1 MLTEKRQEEILK
13 LLNAQGSVTVQ
24 DLKERFDAS
33 ESTIRRDL
41 TVLHKKGA
49 LIKVFGGAVQA
60 DLAIDAADAQVSLR
74 QKQHM
79 EEKIRIARYAAS
91 LIKPDDFVYLDAGTT
106 TGAMIPF
113 IEEKSAFFVTNA
125 VSHGLRLVERG
136 FRAAVLGG
144 EIKAST
150 EAVVG
155 NEAYLSLKKYHFTK
169 GFWGTNGV
177 SRISGFTTP
186 DPNEALIKEFAMERT
201 REPYVLC
208 DSSKFFPDQPRQL
221 RRIFLCHDYH
231 GSPSPG
237 KLPER
242 GQYCDRQGAACPVGI
257 LTYGAA
263 APVRSPGLTAPSSA
277 LPCG

>member
-177 SRISGFTTP
+177 SRISGFTTRIP
-186 DPNEALIKEFAMERT
+186 T
-201 REPYVLC
+201 R
-208 DSSKFFPDQPRQL
+208 R
-221 RRIFLCHDYH
+221 
-231 GSPSPG
+231 
-237 KLPER
+237 
-242 GQYCDRQGAACPVGI
+242 
-257 LTYGAA
+257 
-263 APVRSPGLTAPSSA
+263 
-277 LPCG
+277 

>member
-208 DSSKFFPDQPRQL
+208 DSSKFSRP
-221 RRIFLCHDYH
+221 
-231 GSPSPG
+231 
-237 KLPER
+237 
-242 GQYCDRQGAACPVGI
+242 
-257 LTYGAA
+257 
-263 APVRSPGLTAPSSA
+263 APSASA
-277 LPCG
+277 NFPLPRLSRIAFPRKATGERTIL

>member
-1 MLTEKRQEEILK
+1 
-13 LLNAQGSVTVQ
+13 
-24 DLKERFDAS
+24 
-33 ESTIRRDL
+33 
-41 TVLHKKGA
+41 
-49 LIKVFGGAVQA
+49 
-60 DLAIDAADAQVSLR
+60 
-74 QKQHM
+74 
-79 EEKIRIARYAAS
+79 
-91 LIKPDDFVYLDAGTT
+91 
-106 TGAMIPF
+106 MIPF

-208 DSSKFFPDQPRQL
+208 DSSKFFQT
-221 RRIFLCHDYH
+221 
-231 GSPSPG
+231 SPVSFG
-237 KLPER
+237 EF
-242 GQYCDRQGAACPVGI
+242 
-257 LTYGAA
+257 
-263 APVRSPGLTAPSSA
+263 SSA
-277 LPCG
+277 TIITDRLP

>member
-106 TGAMIPF
+106 TGTMIPF

-208 DSSKFFPDQPRQL
+208 DSSKFFQT
-221 RRIFLCHDYH
+221 
-231 GSPSPG
+231 SPVSFG
-237 KLPER
+237 EF
-242 GQYCDRQGAACPVGI
+242 
-257 LTYGAA
+257 
-263 APVRSPGLTAPSSA
+263 SSA
-277 LPCG
+277 TIITDRLSQESYRGEDNIVIAKEPAADRKN

>member
-208 DSSKFFPDQPRQL
+208 DSSNFPDQPRQL

-237 KLPER
+237 KLPGR